1 MRTYILADVRTGK
14 PVLMRQGQAPCTLE
28 SEESRISPMA
38 RGSSIHFKPVP
49 AGGILAIAH
58 NTREVPPRDLLPR
71 EHHLGNVS
79 IVYGDVAATH
89 REKMALA
96 SPKARSTKGYSPLQE
111 GVLNLPDPP
120 ADHPC
125 AQVDDWK
132 RDMERRVREFCAQ
145 YQQVSGHRVLRA
157 DIHLDEGHIRE
168 DGSVGYNVHCHVCV
182 DKTDERGR
190 VVRLE
195 RRERGADGNEQV
207 VGDRRARGQKLQDL
221 AAEITGLERGE
232 KDSRR
237 KHIDSHAYRALAR
250 QGRILSRD
258 ERGRQAAKLR
268 QQDGNAKR
276 AEQHAEQAARERD
289 EARKEL
295 SAAKALI
302 EETAQRCGVTMTGD
316 RDADYKAIRAAMRGQ
331 ASQADY
337 MALRAA
343 NEALKA
349 ERDSARTERDQ
360 ARCERD
366 DWRRRAESGAKSDEK
381 SKHEPTDEDIARAR
395 IELIQHARRHRMP
408 MGTHDQIRAAASALH
423 REWREAGGR
432 EQHHYMALRIS
443 REQIQAD
450 LRAKRVKERIR
461 AANQARRR
469 RDRAAE
475 VAARGEHSEMRI
487 GGAPLKSTYHSTEL
501 VAARACGLRYEWD
514 PQEHGKRYRDQ
525 QGAVFLAKRET
536 ITLLR
541 HDEAAEVAAL
551 RVAAAKWSGKVSIL
565 GSAEFRERMAR
576 MAAREGIEVERQDLQ
591 AIVRDERERMALG
604 EPGPRER
611 AELDHEARQQK
622 AEPEEEADEE
632 QDQGR

>member
-1 MRTYILADVRTGK
+1 
-14 PVLMRQGQAPCTLE
+14 
-28 SEESRISPMA
+28 MA

-58 NTREVPPRDLLPR
+58 NTRDVPPRDLLPGK
-71 EHHLGNVS
+71 HHLGNVS
-79 IVYGDVAATH
+79 IVYGDVEATH

-96 SPKARSTKGYSPLQE
+96 SPKARATKGYSPLQE

-125 AQVDDWK
+125 AEVDDWK

-157 DIHLDEGHIRE
+157 DIHLDEGHVRE
-168 DGSVGYNVHCHVCV
+168 DGSVGYNVHCHICV

-195 RRERGADGNEQV
+195 RHERGADGKEQV

-221 AAEITGLERGE
+221 AAEITGLERGV

-258 ERGRQAAKLR
+258 ERERQTVKLR
-268 QQDGNAKR
+268 QQDGNAKKAEQR
-276 AEQHAEQAARERD
+276 AEQAVHERD

-295 SAAKALI
+295 SAAKALVA
-302 EETAQRCGVTMTGD
+302 ETAQRFGVTMIDD

-349 ERDSARTERDQ
+349 ERDSARAENDQ
-360 ARCERD
+360 ARRERD
-366 DWRRRAESGAKSDEK
+366 DWRRRAESGDEK
-381 SKHEPTDEDIARAR
+381 ARREPTDAGIARAR
-395 IELIQHARRHRMP
+395 VELAQYARRHRMP

-432 EQHHYMALRIS
+432 EQYHYMALRIA
-443 REQIQAD
+443 REQIQDD
-450 LRAKRVKERIR
+450 LRAQRIKERIR
-461 AANQARRR
+461 SANQTRRR

-475 VAARGEHSEMRI
+475 AAVRGGHGELKI
-487 GGAPLKSTYHSTEL
+487 GGVPLKSTYHSAEL
-501 VAARACGLRYEWD
+501 AAARACGLRYEWD

-536 ITLLR
+536 IKLLR
-541 HDEAAEVAAL
+541 HDEAAGVAAL
-551 RVAAAKWSGKVSIL
+551 RVAAAKWSGRVSIQ

-576 MAAREGIEVERQDLQ
+576 MAAREGIGVEDQDLQ

-611 AELDHEARQQK
+611 AELNREARRQQ
-622 AEPEEEADEE
+622 AEQEEEADDE

>member
-1 MRTYILADVRTGK
+1 
-14 PVLMRQGQAPCTLE
+14 
-28 SEESRISPMA
+28 MA

-79 IVYGDVAATH
+79 IVYGDVEATY

-96 SPKARSTKGYSPLQE
+96 SPKARATKGYSPLQE

-125 AQVDDWK
+125 AEVDEWK

-145 YQQVSGHRVLRA
+145 YHQVSRHRVLRA

-168 DGSVGYNVHCHVCV
+168 DGSVGYNVHCHICV

-195 RRERGADGNEQV
+195 RRERGADGKEQV

-237 KHIDSHAYRALAR
+237 KHIDSHAYRALAG

-258 ERGRQAAKLR
+258 ERERQTSKLR
-268 QQDGNAKR
+268 QQDGNAKK
-276 AEQHAEQAARERD
+276 AEQRADQAARERD

-295 SAAKALI
+295 LAAKALI
-302 EETAQRCGVTMTGD
+302 EETAQRFGVTMTGD

-331 ASQADY
+331 TSHADD
-337 MALRAA
+337 MVLRAA
-343 NEALKA
+343 YEALRG

-360 ARCERD
+360 ARRERD
-366 DWRRRAESGAKSDEK
+366 DWRRRAESGAKSEEK
-381 SKHEPTDEDIARAR
+381 SKREPTDEDIARAR
-395 IELIQHARRHRMP
+395 VELTQHAQRHRMP
-408 MGTHDQIRAAASALH
+408 MGTHDEIRAAASALH
-423 REWREAGGR
+423 RVWRESGGR
-432 EQHHYMALRIS
+432 EQYHYMALRIA

-450 LRAKRVKERIR
+450 LRAQRLKERIR
-461 AANQARRR
+461 SANQARRR

-475 VAARGEHSEMRI
+475 AVVRGGHGELRI
-487 GGAPLKSTYHSTEL
+487 GGAPLKSTYHSAEL
-501 VAARACGLRYEWD
+501 AAARACGLRYDWD
-514 PQEHGKRYRDQ
+514 PQETGKRYRDK

-536 ITLLR
+536 IKLLR
-541 HDEAAEVAAL
+541 HDEAAEVSAL
-551 RVAAAKWSGKVSIL
+551 RVAAAKWRRRVSIQ
-565 GSAEFRERMAR
+565 GSGEFRQRMAR
-576 MAAREGIEVERQDLQ
+576 MAAHEGIEVENQDLQ

-611 AELDHEARQQK
+611 AELDREARQQ
-622 AEPEEEADEE
+622 AEQEEEVDDE

>member
-1 MRTYILADVRTGK
+1 
-14 PVLMRQGQAPCTLE
+14 
-28 SEESRISPMA
+28 MA

-49 AGGILAIAH
+49 AGGILAVAH
-58 NTREVPPRDLLPR
+58 NTREVSPQYLLPA

-79 IVYGDVAATH
+79 IVHDDVARVY
-89 REKMALA
+89 RERMAMA
-96 SPKARSTKGYSPLQE
+96 SAKARATPRYSPLAE
-111 GVLNLPDPP
+111 GVLNLLDPP
-120 ADHPC
+120 ADR
-125 AQVDDWK
+125 AEVDAWK
-132 RDMERRVREFCAQ
+132 HDMERRVREFCTR
-145 YQQVSGHRVLRA
+145 YEELSGHRVLRA

-168 DGSVGYNVHCHVCV
+168 DGSVGYNVHAHIVV
-182 DKTDERGR
+182 DKTDGRGR
-190 VVRLE
+190 VVRME
-195 RRERGADGNEQV
+195 RRERRADGKEQV

-221 AAEITGLERGE
+221 AAEITGLERGA

-237 KHIDSHAYRALAR
+237 QHIDSHAYRALAR

-258 ERGRQAAKLR
+258 EREQIAQQGEQLQQQSKRADAAEKAAGAAAKDAAAAR
-268 QQDGNAKR
+268 SHSDETVAAHIGTRRR
-276 AEQHAEQAARERD
+276 AEHERD

-302 EETAQRCGVTMTGD
+302 EETAQRFGVTMTGD

-343 NEALKA
+343 NDALKA
-349 ERDSARTERDQ
+349 ERDSARAEKDQ
-360 ARCERD
+360 ARRERD
-366 DWRRRAESGAKSDEK
+366 DWRRRAESGDEK
-381 SKHEPTDEDIARAR
+381 ARREPTDAGIARAR
-395 IELIQHARRHRMP
+395 VELIQHAQRHRMP
-408 MGTHDQIRAAASALH
+408 MGTHDEIRAAASALH

-432 EQHHYMALRIS
+432 EQYHYMVLRIA

-450 LRAKRVKERIR
+450 LHAQRLKVRIR
-461 AANQARRR
+461 SANQARRR

-475 VAARGEHSEMRI
+475 AAVRGGHGELRI
-487 GGAPLKSTYHSTEL
+487 GGAPLKSTYHSAEL
-501 VAARACGLRYEWD
+501 AAARACGLRYEWD

-536 ITLLR
+536 IKLLR

-551 RVAAAKWSGKVSIL
+551 RVAAAKWSGKVSIQ

-576 MAAREGIEVERQDLQ
+576 RAAREGIGVEDQDLQ

-622 AEPEEEADEE
+622 AEPEEEADDE
-632 QDQGR
+632 QDQRR